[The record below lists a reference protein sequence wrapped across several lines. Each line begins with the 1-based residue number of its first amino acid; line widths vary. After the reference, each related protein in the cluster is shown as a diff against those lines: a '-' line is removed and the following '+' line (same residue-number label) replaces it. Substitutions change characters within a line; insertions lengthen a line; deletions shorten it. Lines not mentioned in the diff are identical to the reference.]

1 MTCGSGRVLLP
12 MRRHLHKISSD
23 SAAGWYMGM
32 SDCSDALRRMTSPSR
47 YRMHC
52 RDHGREPCGGR
63 RTAWLIVTT
72 RQAEGW
78 VMADS
83 GLFIGFGAPVRGRE
97 RQATKVFNEAFEY
110 YSRLQQGGEIESFE
124 PVLLEPH
131 GGELDGFFLLRGD
144 QDKLARIRSSEEFER
159 LTVRGQLIIENL
171 GIVGAALGG
180 RLMSQMSVFGEQV
193 EELT

>member
-1 MTCGSGRVLLP
+1 MDV
-12 MRRHLHKISSD
+12 
-23 SAAGWYMGM
+23 
-32 SDCSDALRRMTSPSR
+32 SDCGGALRRTTYVR
-47 YRMHC
+47 VTERTAVITVENHV
-52 RDHGREPCGGR
+52 GAR
-63 RTAWLIVTT
+63 RTACLTVTT
-72 RQAEGW
+72 KQAEGW
-78 VMADS
+78 VVADS

-97 RQATKVFNEAFEY
+97 RQATEVFNEAFEY
-110 YSRLQQGGEIESFE
+110 YSRLQQEGEIESFE

-144 QDKLARIRSSEEFER
+144 QDKLARIRSSKEFER

-180 RLMSQMSVFGEQV
+180 RLMSQLSMFGEQV